1 MLTKKTASS
10 RAMSSG
16 SIYNYNSLEMMIG
29 LHRADIG
36 TKTFY
41 HVFLLPAKTLLA
53 SNTESIY
60 PVFIRKNPHLY
71 SFFLCHAILICDSV
85 IVLRIHF
92 YMNELFIQAIGFV
105 GVALFIISY
114 QIRSN
119 RALFLCQL
127 VGCLVFCVQFFLM
140 GAYTGALSLIV
151 NIVRNILLLR
161 ADEWKWAGSKITL
174 VGVIGLL
181 AVITVYTWAGWP
193 SLLPFA
199 SVAVT
204 IIGYWTRN
212 AQKIRLTQL
221 LGSPCTLLYDLIIHS
236 WGGALSESITI
247 ISILVSI
254 FRFGWKNLGEDS
266 FETTRQS

>member
-1 MLTKKTASS
+1 
-10 RAMSSG
+10 
-16 SIYNYNSLEMMIG
+16 MIG

-41 HVFLLPAKTLLA
+41 HVFLLHAKTLLA

-114 QIRSN
+114 QFRSN
-119 RALFLCQL
+119 R
-127 VGCLVFCVQFFLM
+127 
-140 GAYTGALSLIV
+140 
-151 NIVRNILLLR
+151 
-161 ADEWKWAGSKITL
+161 
-174 VGVIGLL
+174 
-181 AVITVYTWAGWP
+181 
-193 SLLPFA
+193 
-199 SVAVT
+199 
-204 IIGYWTRN
+204 
-212 AQKIRLTQL
+212 
-221 LGSPCTLLYDLIIHS
+221 TLLYDLIIHS

-266 FETTRQS
+266 FETARQS

>member
-1 MLTKKTASS
+1 
-10 RAMSSG
+10 
-16 SIYNYNSLEMMIG
+16 
-29 LHRADIG
+29 
-36 TKTFY
+36 
-41 HVFLLPAKTLLA
+41 
-53 SNTESIY
+53 
-60 PVFIRKNPHLY
+60 
-71 SFFLCHAILICDSV
+71 
-85 IVLRIHF
+85 
-92 YMNELFIQAIGFV
+92 MNELFIQAIGFV

-127 VGCLVFCVQFFLM
+127 MVQFFLM

-151 NIVRNILLLR
+151 NIVRNILLLK

-174 VGVIGLL
+174 AGVIGLL

-204 IIGYWTRN
+204 SIGYWTRN

-254 FRFGWKNLGEDS
+254 FRFGWKNLREDS
-266 FETTRQS
+266 FETAGQS